1 MKHKLAI
8 ATIVIMAMVIPSTI
22 MAQGNKPR
30 TSPDKAKYSIVGT
43 MNYRNGE
50 RWLDNPVGNT
60 PQAFA
65 DHIVKLLESEELRD
79 TIARNGNQFVHQHF
93 SWEQSCEKLS
103 EVLRGVCENKR

>member
-1 MKHKLAI
+1 AKVFAAPMQTGSGLQNKLLEAMAMQMPCVTTAI
-8 ATIVIMAMVIPSTI
+8 ANDSLHADPEKEI
-22 MAQGNKPR
+22 
-30 TSPDKAKYSIVGT
+30 
-43 MNYRNGE
+43 
-50 RWLDNPVGNT
+50 LVGNT